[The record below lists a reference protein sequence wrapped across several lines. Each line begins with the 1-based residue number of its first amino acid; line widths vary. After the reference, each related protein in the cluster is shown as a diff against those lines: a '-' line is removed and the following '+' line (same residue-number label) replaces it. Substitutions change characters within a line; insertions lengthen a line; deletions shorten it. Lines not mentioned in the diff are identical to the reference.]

1 MHRIKPKTKLE
12 EKILSDIEIQ
22 QGLKYGQRR
31 KGHPEGEVKNHVL
44 ELLEKV
50 EKIRGEVAEEI
61 ICKLRFMILTHDSL
75 KYKVDRSKPK
85 IGENNHGMLARRWA
99 EKLISNEVMLSL
111 IELHDLP
118 YYTWQGRVSDESF
131 KQKIKRMQSELE
143 LFIQFII
150 LDTSTGDKDPQQKT
164 LFYEKLLEFK
174 FIKKERLD
182 HIIKNMSR
190 CEQ

>member
-1 MHRIKPKTKLE
+1 MHKIKPETKLE
-12 EKILSDIEIQ
+12 KKILSDIEIQ

-44 ELLEKV
+44 ELLVKV
-50 EKIRGEVAEEI
+50 EKIRGKIEKEI
-61 ICKLRFMILTHDSL
+61 ICKLRFIILTHDSL

-85 IGENNHGMLARRWA
+85 IGENNHGMLARRFA
-99 EKLISNEVMLSL
+99 EKLISNELILSL

-118 YYTWQGRVSDESF
+118 YYTWQGRISDESF
-131 KQKIKRMQSELE
+131 KQKIKRIQPELE

-150 LDTSTGDKDPQQKT
+150 LDTSTGDKDPQQRI
-164 LFYEKLLEFK
+164 LFYEKLLAFG

-182 HIIKNMSR
+182 YIVKNMSR